1 MFFDEYIYRMNQP
14 KIVLAPEKL
23 LAGYQMEMS
32 FAVDKTPQLFRKFM
46 PQRFNIPHK
55 TSEHIFLVNIFPPQL
70 TLSEI
75 TIETLFH
82 KWGTQE
88 VSAKSVLPEGMDY
101 FTLPGGHYAVFIH
114 KGPASEF
121 ARTFDF
127 IFGQWLPQSE
137 WMYDYS
143 RHRFEL
149 IPPGN
154 RPDDPQAEEEIWIP
168 VKAKQG

>member
-14 KIVLAPEKL
+14 ELIHADEKI
-23 LAGYQMEMS
+23 LAGCQMEMS
-32 FAVDKTPQLFRKFM
+32 FAADKTPLLFRSFM
-46 PQRFNIPHK
+46 PQRHLIPHK
-55 TSEHIFLVNIFPPQL
+55 TGEHIYLVNILPPRL
-70 TLSEI
+70 EYSEI
-75 TIETLFH
+75 EIDTLFH

-88 VSAKSVLPEGMDY
+88 VSEKAALPEGMNY
-101 FTLPGGHYAVFIH
+101 FTLPGGTYAVFIH
-114 KGPASEF
+114 KGPASAF

-137 WMYDYS
+137 WMYDNS
-143 RHRFEL
+143 RHRFER

-168 VKAKQG
+168 VKAKLV